1 MITKRLKMHWYVQDY
16 SEKKFWQTATWLV
29 DAKLIVR
36 RNTFYL
42 SCMNLMW
49 CTMFAA
55 AAILARVK
63 VVSSPCC
70 CMEGGGMVPATSP
83 SSVTLPALWCS
94 GPGLRLTHFTK
105 QSENKC
111 KNSHASCLFLRLDM
125 NESQRR
131 TRSGQAES
139 FIRVNRS

>member
-16 SEKKFWQTATWLV
+16 SEKKVLTDSNVTCGRKINCSKEHFLPFLYESDV
-29 DAKLIVR
+29 VHNVCSSSDPGPGE
-36 RNTFYL
+36 
-42 SCMNLMW
+42 SCLQ
-49 CTMFAA
+49 
-55 AAILARVK
+55 
-63 VVSSPCC
+63 S
-70 CMEGGGMVPATSP
+70 
-83 SSVTLPALWCS
+83 LPAVWRELEWCPGHLSLLRHPLWCS

-131 TRSGQAES
+131 TRSGRAES